1 MADATAPDFSDP
13 AASTGLTTIPLSQL
27 LLSKLNVRQTERDV
41 EIASLAES
49 IAVHGLKQNLV
60 VVPAHFTTS
69 DVSEA
74 WDGKDRWADK
84 FEVIA
89 GGRRFQ
95 AMQQLVEQ
103 DRLAP
108 TYPVPC
114 LVEDREQARE
124 TSLIENLERH
134 AMNAADEFD
143 AYAAIVARHS
153 ARPEIHDAN
162 AIEICAKRF
171 GKSVKH
177 VEGRLRL
184 AALAPEI
191 LEALRTNAI
200 GVDSAKAYASVE
212 DHGLQL
218 KVFAAQGKS
227 NWQPHHPA
235 SVRSAMREK
244 TLSANDGLVKFVGLD
259 AYVEAGG
266 RIEAEMFMGTMGDQQ
281 RVVDVKLIEKL
292 AKDKAEPMIAP
303 QAKKDG
309 FKSGLLASGVSSS
322 ARWPKAPDG
331 MDRYYSYYE
340 SKTPTKAQLKKCV
353 AVYAIAH
360 DGIGIEK
367 QGHYRPT
374 PVKEPQE
381 ERDWAAERAEEQRQF
396 RIERRAAQLA
406 VYELGKFA
414 GTPFEGRAFWPA
426 AMARPV
432 AVEIDDEAHAMVAVL
447 VRVPVDRI
455 SANREE
461 AERLIAEETAAA
473 EAKKAEAEA
482 AEAQRRKAIDSA
494 LDDPEAQ
501 AEDQA
506 DADA

>member
-1 MADATAPDFSDP
+1 MTEG
-13 AASTGLTTIPLSQL
+13 TLTTIPLDQL
-27 LLSKLNVRQTERDV
+27 LLSNLNVRQTERDV

-49 IAVHGLKQNLV
+49 IAIHGLKQNLV
-60 VVPAHFTTS
+60 VIPAHFTTS
-69 DVSEA
+69 DVDEP
-74 WDGKDRWADK
+74 WEGEDRWAGK

-103 DRLAP
+103 ERLSA

-153 ARPEIHDAN
+153 ARPDAPDAA

-177 VEGRLRL
+177 VEGRMRL
-184 AALAPEI
+184 AALAPDI
-191 LEALRTNAI
+191 LEALRTNII

-212 DHGLQL
+212 DRDLQL
-218 KVFAAQGKS
+218 KVFAAQKKS
-227 NWQPHHPA
+227 NWQPHNPA

-259 AYVEAGG
+259 TYVEAGG
-266 RIEAEMFMGTMGDQQ
+266 RIEAEMFMGNMGDQQ
-281 RVVDVKLIEKL
+281 RIVDVKLIEKM
-292 AKDKAEPMIAP
+292 AKEKAEPMLAP

-309 FKSGLLASGVSSS
+309 FKSGLLASGVGSSS
-322 ARWPKAPDG
+322 RWPKAPDG

-340 SKTPTKAQLKKCV
+340 SKAPTKAELKKCV

-360 DGIGIEK
+360 NGIGIEK

-374 PVKEPQE
+374 PVKEPQV
-381 ERDWAAERAEEQRQF
+381 ERDWAAERAEEQRQN
-396 RIERRAAQLA
+396 RIERLAAQLA

-414 GTPFEGRAFWPA
+414 GTPFEGRAFWPNG
-426 AMARPV
+426 MTR
-432 AVEIDDEAHAMVAVL
+432 AVEVETGDEAHALVAVL

-473 EAKKAEAEA
+473 EAKKSEDEA
-482 AEAQRRKAIDSA
+482 AEAERREGVDSV
-494 LDDPEAQ
+494 LDDDEEATQ
-501 AEDQA
+501 DEEQ
-506 DADA
+506 DA

>member
-1 MADATAPDFSDP
+1 MTANTT
-13 AASTGLTTIPLSQL
+13 AGTLTTIPLDQIM
-27 LLSKLNVRQTERDV
+27 LSKLNARQTDRAV

-49 IAVHGLKQNLV
+49 IAIHGLKQNLV
-60 VVPAHFTTS
+60 VVPAHFTTG
-69 DVSEA
+69 EA
-74 WDGKDRWADK
+74 GDGHLSGEPLKSGGKKVWEGK

-95 AMQQLVEQ
+95 AMQLLVEQ
-103 DRLAP
+103 ERIAAD
-108 TYPVPC
+108 YPVPC
-114 LVEDREQARE
+114 KVEDRDQAHE

-153 ARPEIHDAN
+153 ARPELPDTN

-171 GKSVKH
+171 GKTVKY

-184 AALAPEI
+184 AALAPAI
-191 LEALRTNAI
+191 LEALRTEVI
-200 GVDSAKAYASVE
+200 GVESAKAYASVE
-212 DHGLQL
+212 DHDLQM
-218 KVFAAQGKS
+218 KVFEAQKKS
-227 NWQPHHPA
+227 NWLPHNPA

-244 TLSANDGLVKFVGLD
+244 TLSANDGLVKFVGL
-259 AYVEAGG
+259 ATYVEAGG
-266 RIEAEMFMGTMGDQQ
+266 RIEAEMFMGNMGDQQ
-281 RVVDVKLIEKL
+281 RIVDVKLIEKM
-292 AKDKAEPMIAP
+292 AKEKAEPMIAP

-309 FKSGLLASGVSSS
+309 FKSGLLASGVGSSS
-322 ARWPKAPDG
+322 RWPKAPDG

-340 SKTPTKAQLKKCV
+340 SKPPTKAELKKCV
-353 AVYAIAH
+353 AVYAIANN
-360 DGIGIEK
+360 GIGIEK

-374 PVKEPQE
+374 PVREPQP
-381 ERDWAAERAEEQRQF
+381 ERDWAAERAEEERQN

-414 GTPFEGRAFWPA
+414 GTPFEGRAFWPNR
-426 AMARPV
+426 MALPV
-432 AVEIDDEAHAMVAVL
+432 AVEIDDEAHALVAVL

-473 EAKKAEAEA
+473 EAKKAEDEA
-482 AEAQRRKAIDSA
+482 AEALRREEVDSV
-494 LDDPEAQ
+494 LDDD
-501 AEDQA
+501 AETAEGEEQ
-506 DADA
+506 DA